1 MGFKN
6 FPDGATALAVCVET
20 FKRASEVPEIR
31 DAMLDLNQLVMFD
44 YTQDDPVAAFFVDGR
59 GGEVKVGSGKPE
71 EKPDVTIITGL
82 DTAHKAW
89 SNQLNPMM
97 AMALGQIKAKGSASS
112 LLKLAP
118 VLKLLAPIYNQTRAD
133 QGLK

>member
-1 MGFKN
+1 MGFKS
-6 FPDGATALAVCVET
+6 FPDGATALAGCVET
-20 FKRASEVPEIR
+20 FKRAAEVPEIR
-31 DAMLDLNQLVMFD
+31 NAVLDLNQLVMFD
-44 YTQDDPVAAFFVDGR
+44 YTQDDPAAAFFVDGR
-59 GGEVKVGSGKPE
+59 GGQVTVGSGKPE